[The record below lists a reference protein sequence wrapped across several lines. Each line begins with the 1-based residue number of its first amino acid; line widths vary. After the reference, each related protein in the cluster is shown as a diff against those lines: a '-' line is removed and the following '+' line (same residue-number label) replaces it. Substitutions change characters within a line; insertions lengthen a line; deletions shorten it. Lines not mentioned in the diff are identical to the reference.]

1 MQEARTLVEKVI
13 LPWLAKHHPEADMVF
28 MAGSYGRAM
37 KEGGYS
43 PLSSS
48 DVDLVIV
55 YSDLKKGGFGAAFQ
69 SFVQEEVGSALG
81 EDKPRI
87 MMIDTNVHD
96 LASLHYHDKTV
107 RENAP
112 FAFIN
117 VMFDEGFVLVDK
129 LGIGQTIQEKAA
141 KFLKEGP
148 LPTPAPM
155 FAEETANIKALMS
168 AIAKAENASDRQM
181 MGILALTPVCEYV
194 LGIRHYWRS
203 GSNQAYRS
211 LRAHFPQDA
220 ENLVNTFSPLL
231 RDGHANAALALM
243 EKYIAEGEAGM
254 AARAAEVPQEQYPV
268 AQYVPADV
276 RAESANMFHKF
287 MTEHLCEALETSK
300 RRGELAHL
308 ENISATVN
316 FIVRNLMAR
325 DGDTAPATGQDT
337 LRYLNTK
344 LPNLMP
350 AALALL
356 AGEDAAGV
364 IRAEAEQS
372 LSHVGGMHYQQ
383 LRNVYLADQA
393 RINATQPG
401 LIAPRAPKPGFTP
414 KPSH

>member
-43 PLSSS
+43 PLTSS

-55 YSDLKKGGFGAAFQ
+55 YSDLKKGGFTCAVQ
-69 SFVQEEVGSALG
+69 SFTQEEVGTALG
-81 EDKPRI
+81 EDQPRI

-117 VMFDEGFVLVDK
+117 VMFDEGYVLIDK
-129 LGIGQTIQEKAA
+129 LGIGKTIQEKAK
-141 KFLKEGP
+141 KFLQEGP
-148 LPTPAPM
+148 VPTPAPL
-155 FAEETANIKALMS
+155 FAQETATMKTLMD
-168 AIAKAENASDRQM
+168 AIRTADTASDRQM
-181 MGILALTPVCEYV
+181 MGILALTPLCEYV
-194 LGIRHYWRS
+194 LGIKHYWRS

-211 LRAHFPQDA
+211 LRAHFPQEA
-220 ENLVNTFSPLL
+220 EDIVNAFSPLL
-231 RDGHANAALALM
+231 REGDSGAALALM
-243 EKYIAEGEAGM
+243 QQYITQGEATM
-254 AARAAEVPQEQYPV
+254 QARAPEVPQAEYPV
-268 AQYVPADV
+268 EKYVPEET
-276 RAESANMFHKF
+276 RAESAKMFHKF

-308 ENISATVN
+308 ENISASVN
-316 FIVRNLMAR
+316 FIVRNLMSR
-325 DGDTAPATGQDT
+325 DGDAAPAAGVDT

-344 LPNLMP
+344 LPELMP

-356 AGEDAAGV
+356 AGEDAAPV
-364 IRAEAEQS
+364 ILAAAEKS
-372 LSHVGGMHYQQ
+372 LSHTGGLHYQQ
-383 LRNVYLADQA
+383 LRNVYLADLA
-393 RINATQPG
+393 RVNATQPAAKG
-401 LIAPRAPKPGFTP
+401 ARAFKPGFTP
-414 KPSH
+414 KH